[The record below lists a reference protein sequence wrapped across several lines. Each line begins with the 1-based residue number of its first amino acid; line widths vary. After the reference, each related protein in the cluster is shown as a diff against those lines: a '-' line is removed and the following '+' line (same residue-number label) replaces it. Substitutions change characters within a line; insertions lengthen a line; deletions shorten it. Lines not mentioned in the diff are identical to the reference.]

1 MVRIGVLGL
10 CCLTAAVADDSPDL
24 EVVNRIRHEA
34 YENGEVMDHLFQ
46 LVEVY
51 GPRVTNSPGFLD
63 SAKWAV
69 EQFNEWGLSNAAMEE
84 WGPFGQGWSREY
96 YSAHLTAPQYEQL
109 IGVPLGWSPSTDGKV
124 EGTPILAPLNRASR
138 LEDDERAVD
147 RYIAKWKSKLSE
159 ALLMIAEPS
168 TVKPQTQAMMRRY
181 SNSDLEQLSIA
192 PQPTTPVPPEDYMD
206 PDLEIPSDSEVQR
219 NFFRRAPP
227 WFQEERRRER
237 RRIQSKLNA
246 FLVSEG
252 VRLVLHPAAR
262 GSGGTIFP
270 PRAGNRHVEDD
281 LPPPSIALTPEQYNR
296 IYRLVE
302 RGVGA
307 TVEAEVRTTIY
318 RDDLDSIN
326 VVAEIPGR
334 DKADE
339 LVMLGGHLD
348 STAAALG
355 ATDNGAGCAVMMEAV
370 RILKKLDLPL
380 ARTVRLVLWGGEE
393 QGLLG
398 SKAYVKQHFGDPET
412 MNLEPAHEKFS
423 AYFNVDNGTG
433 KIRGVYLQ
441 GNDRVRPI
449 FRQWLAPFSDMGART
464 LSIRNTGGT
473 DHLPFDAVGLPG
485 FQFIQDQIEYSS
497 RTHHS
502 NMDGFDRAQA
512 SDLIQ
517 ASMIVA
523 TFVYQAANR
532 DELIP
537 RKPLPKPQPLTRP
550 AQPQQDAQ

>member
-34 YENGEVMDHLFQ
+34 YENSEVMDHLFQ

-206 PDLEIPSDSEVQR
+206 PDLEIPSDLEVQR

-326 VVAEIPGR
+326 VVAEITGG

-339 LVMLGGHLD
+339 LIMLGGHLD

-380 ARTVRLVLWGGEE
+380 ARTVRIVLWGGEE

-449 FRQWLAPFSDMGART
+449 FRRWLAPFSDMGART

-550 AQPQQDAQ
+550 AQPQQDPQ